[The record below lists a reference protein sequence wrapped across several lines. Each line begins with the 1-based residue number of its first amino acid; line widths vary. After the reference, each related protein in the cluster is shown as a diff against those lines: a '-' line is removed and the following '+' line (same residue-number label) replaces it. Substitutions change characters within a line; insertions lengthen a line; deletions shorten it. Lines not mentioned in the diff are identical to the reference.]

1 MNAIILFILF
11 LLLFQ
16 FLAPFLYAYPLL
28 GLVVWLAIIAWVI
41 YGNVRCRKAWQ
52 NQQQHY
58 QQPFQDQQET
68 SSSES
73 FRSSS
78 QRPHVDVKDVIDAEY
93 TEREVK

>member
-1 MNAIILFILF
+1 MNAIIFFILF

-28 GLVVWLAIIAWVI
+28 GLVVWPAIIAWVI
-41 YGNVRCRKAWQ
+41 YGNARRRKASL

-78 QRPHVDVKDVIDAEY
+78 QRPHVDEKDIIDAEY

>member
-41 YGNVRCRKAWQ
+41 YGNVRHRKAWQ
-52 NQQQHY
+52 NQQHY

-73 FRSSS
+73 FRNSS
-78 QRPHVDVKDVIDAEY
+78 QRPHVDEKDIIDAEY

>member
-28 GLVVWLAIIAWVI
+28 GLVVWLVIIAWVI
-41 YGNVRCRKAWQ
+41 YGNVRRRKAWQ
-52 NQQQHY
+52 NQQHY

-73 FRSSS
+73 FRNSS
-78 QRPHVDVKDVIDAEY
+78 QRPHVDEKDIIDAEY